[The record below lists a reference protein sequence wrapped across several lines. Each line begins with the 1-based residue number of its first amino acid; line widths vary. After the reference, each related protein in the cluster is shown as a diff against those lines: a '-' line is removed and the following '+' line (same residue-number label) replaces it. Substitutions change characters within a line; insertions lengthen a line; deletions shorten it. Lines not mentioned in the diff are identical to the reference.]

1 MAQYDSLAKVTKNN
15 NKGGFTMDNH
25 VVESYGVSIPVDQYD
40 MAEMLLNRLVHD
52 YDMTFE
58 YVGKVYDEILII
70 VNISGGITI
79 NAIIDY
85 LKENL

>member
-1 MAQYDSLAKVTKNN
+1 MAWCDSLAKVTKTN
-15 NKGGFTMDNH
+15 NKGGFTMDNR
-25 VVESYGVSIPVDQYD
+25 VVESYGVGIPVDQYV
-40 MAEMLLNRLVHD
+40 MAEVLLNRLVHD
-52 YDMTFE
+52 YDINFE

-79 NAIIDY
+79 NAVIDY